1 MSDPMKDWL
10 TNGRDDDLIL
20 LTDIM
25 SECEDDKQSK
35 EKMAILV
42 KLLENAKKLIKASDK
57 KKKNA
62 EARCTELQNSQ
73 INLINDRETFVKFMH
88 LVFP

>member
-1 MSDPMKDWL
+1 M
-10 TNGRDDDLIL
+10 T
-20 LTDIM
+20 
-25 SECEDDKQSK
+25 
-35 EKMAILV
+35 ILV

-73 INLINDRETFVKFMH
+73 INLVNDRETFVKFMH
-88 LVFP
+88 LVFPLNILEQNQKLTLQ

>member
-1 MSDPMKDWL
+1 M
-10 TNGRDDDLIL
+10 T
-20 LTDIM
+20 
-25 SECEDDKQSK
+25 
-35 EKMAILV
+35 ILV

-73 INLINDRETFVKFMH
+73 INLVNDRETFVKFMH

>member
-35 EKMAILV
+35 EKMAC
-42 KLLENAKKLIKASDK
+42 KM
-57 KKKNA
+57 
-62 EARCTELQNSQ
+62 
-73 INLINDRETFVKFMH
+73 FG
-88 LVFP
+88 FPPSLSRFIF